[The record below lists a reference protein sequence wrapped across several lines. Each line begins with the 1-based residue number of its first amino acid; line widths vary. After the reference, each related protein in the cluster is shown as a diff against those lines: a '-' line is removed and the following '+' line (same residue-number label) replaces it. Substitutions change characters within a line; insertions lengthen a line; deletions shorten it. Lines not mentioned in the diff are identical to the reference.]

1 MEWEKNIGSVFWIGT
16 IIMVSFT
23 VGVIVFAVIYLK
35 KIYGLKQKE
44 NDRLLRACL
53 EVERNERKNIS
64 SYLHDTVCNDIY
76 AVSVYLSILEQDENR
91 AEKKRKI
98 VEIQQLL
105 DNILN
110 KTRDI
115 SYTTMSP
122 LLEFSGLVPALQDY
136 FMRFN
141 KLHSIQI
148 TFECLNEIPRLELPV
163 SYEVY
168 RILQEMANNMLKH
181 GQVTQAKIS
190 IQKNRD
196 SIIIML
202 EDDGIPFS
210 IKKEYLESSGMG
222 IKNIYSRLHKIGATL
237 KQDRNG
243 KGNLLILKFQIH
255 D

>member
-1 MEWEKNIGSVFWIGT
+1 MEWGKNIGPVFWTGT
-16 IIMVSFT
+16 IIMVSFA
-23 VGVIVFAVIYLK
+23 VGVVIFAVIYLK
-35 KIYGLKQKE
+35 KIYSIKQQE

-53 EVERNERKNIS
+53 EVERNERKKIS

-76 AVSVYLSILEQDENR
+76 AVSVYLSILEQDESQE
-91 AEKKRKI
+91 EKKGRI

-110 KTRDI
+110 ETRDI

-141 KLHSIQI
+141 KLHTIHI
-148 TFECLNEIPRLELPV
+148 TFECLNEVSKLELAV

-190 IQKNRD
+190 IEQNRD
-196 SIIIML
+196 IVTIML
-202 EDDGIPFS
+202 QDNGIPFS
-210 IKKEYLESSGMG
+210 IKKEYMESSGMG
-222 IKNIYSRLHKIGATL
+222 IKNIYLRLHKIGANL
-237 KQDRNG
+237 KQDRNEN
-243 KGNLLILKFQIH
+243 GNLLILKFPIH

>member
-1 MEWEKNIGSVFWIGT
+1 MEWEKNIGTVFWTGT
-16 IIMVSFT
+16 VIMVSFT
-23 VGVIVFAVIYLK
+23 IGVVVFAVIYLQKFYRLK
-35 KIYGLKQKE
+35 KKE
-44 NDRLLRACL
+44 NDKLLRACL

-76 AVSVYLSILEQDENR
+76 AVSVYLSILEQDESSV
-91 AEKKRKI
+91 EKKRRI

-141 KLHSIQI
+141 KLHTIQI
-148 TFECLNEIPRLELPV
+148 TFECLNEIPKLELAV

-190 IQKNRD
+190 IEQKKG

-202 EDDGIPFS
+202 QDDGIPFN

-222 IKNIYSRLHKIGATL
+222 IKNIYSRLQKIGATL
-237 KQDRNG
+237 KQDRNE

>member
-1 MEWEKNIGSVFWIGT
+1 MEWEKNIGTVFWIGT

-23 VGVIVFAVIYLK
+23 VGVVVFAVIYLK
-35 KIYGLKQKE
+35 KIYSLKQKE
-44 NDRLLRACL
+44 NDKLLRACL

-76 AVSVYLSILEQDENR
+76 AVSVYLSILEQDESR
-91 AEKKRKI
+91 VEKKRRI
-98 VEIQQLL
+98 IEVQQLL

-141 KLHSIQI
+141 KLHTIQI
-148 TFECLNEIPRLELPV
+148 TFECVNEIPKLELAV

-181 GQVTQAKIS
+181 GKVTQAKIS
-190 IQKNRD
+190 IEQKKD

-202 EDDGIPFS
+202 QDDGIPFS
-210 IKKEYLESSGMG
+210 IK
-222 IKNIYSRLHKIGATL
+222 
-237 KQDRNG
+237 
-243 KGNLLILKFQIH
+243 
-255 D
+255 